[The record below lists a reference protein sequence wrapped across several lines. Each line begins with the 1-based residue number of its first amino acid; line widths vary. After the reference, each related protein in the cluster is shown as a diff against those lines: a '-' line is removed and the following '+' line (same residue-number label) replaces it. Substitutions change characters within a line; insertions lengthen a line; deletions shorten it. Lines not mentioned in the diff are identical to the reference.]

1 MKFGRILKSQI
12 EEAPPEWR
20 DQYLSYK
27 KLKKRLKLIFSLKV
41 FQEAEDET
49 PKVIRKRPR
58 VEALGVP
65 ESVAER
71 ESDSYSFAKRNDS
84 NDCASIGS
92 NQDDDLN
99 DIKDMSAAEFDFIEL
114 LNPELEKFNDFVM
127 AKEKE
132 YIIRQKELQER
143 IQRARNTVGR
153 SGKQDLIKVS
163 QDVVKFHGEM
173 VLLESYSI
181 LNFTGLVKITKKYDK
196 RTGGILRLAFI
207 QKVLGQPFFTM
218 ELLFKLVKQCEETL
232 HNLFSSSEDEGEE
245 TEDEEEE
252 TEDEAVVD
260 LGQDQIYRS
269 TMAALRSMKEMRR
282 GSSTYGPFSLPP
294 LHHDMP
300 PASSSSI
307 PTSHTH

>member
-1 MKFGRILKSQI
+1 MGK
-12 EEAPPEWR
+12 
-20 DQYLSYK
+20 
-27 KLKKRLKLIFSLKV
+27 
-41 FQEAEDET
+41 EAEDET
-49 PKVIRKRPR
+49 PKVVRKRPR
-58 VEALGVP
+58 IESLGVP

-71 ESDSYSFAKRNDS
+71 ESDSYSFAKINDS
-84 NDCASIGS
+84 NECASNGS

-132 YIIRQKELQER
+132 YNIRQKELQER
-143 IQRARNTVGR
+143 IQRARNTVGP
-153 SGKQDLIKVS
+153 SGKQNLIKVS

-196 RTGGILRLAFI
+196 RSGGILRLAFI

-232 HNLFSSSEDEGEE
+232 HNLFSSSEEEE

-252 TEDEAVVD
+252 TKDEAVVD

-269 TMAALRSMKEMRR
+269 TMAALRSMKEMRK

-307 PTSHTH
+307 PTTHTT

>member
-41 FQEAEDET
+41 GKEAEDET
-49 PKVIRKRPR
+49 PKVVRKRPR
-58 VEALGVP
+58 IESLGVP

-71 ESDSYSFAKRNDS
+71 ESDSYSFAKINDS
-84 NDCASIGS
+84 NECASNGS

-143 IQRARNTVGR
+143 IQRARNTVGP
-153 SGKQDLIKVS
+153 SGKQNLIKVS

-196 RTGGILRLAFI
+196 RSGGILRLAFI

-232 HNLFSSSEDEGEE
+232 HSLFSSSEEEE

-252 TEDEAVVD
+252 TKDEAVVD

-269 TMAALRSMKEMRR
+269 TMAALRSMKEMRK

-307 PTSHTH
+307 PTTHTS